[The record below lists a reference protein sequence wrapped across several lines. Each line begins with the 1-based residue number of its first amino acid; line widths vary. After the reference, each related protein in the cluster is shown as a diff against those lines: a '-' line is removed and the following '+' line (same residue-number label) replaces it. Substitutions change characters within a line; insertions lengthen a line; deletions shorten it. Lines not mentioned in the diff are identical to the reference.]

1 MGKKYY
7 LEVYI
12 LLLVIFFVGVDSV
25 GGTAYAAE
33 PTGEYLQYQESK
45 PAVYSSGL
53 STLTYIFSLLV
64 TFAIVIGLAYFAAR
78 FLGHK
83 MGNRLSSGRHRII
96 ATLPLGTNRGVY
108 IVEIAGKFLVL
119 GVTDHG
125 INVLQEITDI
135 GEIEKMKAQPIS
147 VPEAQFDKV
156 FQRQLAS
163 LQQLSPKFPNVFNT
177 HQQNEQKHEGEKR

>member
-1 MGKKYY
+1 MSKKYY
-7 LEVYI
+7 RGQYV
-12 LLLVIFFVGVDSV
+12 LVLMLFLIGVAFL
-25 GGTAYAAE
+25 GTAYAAE
-33 PTGEYLQYQESK
+33 PTGEYLQYQEPQ
-45 PAVYSSGL
+45 PAAYSSGL

-78 FLGHK
+78 FFGNK
-83 MGNRLSSGRHRII
+83 MGSKLATSNRKII
-96 ATLPLGTNRGVY
+96 GTLPLGTNRAVY

-119 GVTDHG
+119 GVTDHT

-135 GEIEKMKAQPIS
+135 EEIAKMKAEPIS
-147 VPEAQFDKV
+147 VPEDQFNKV

-177 HQQNEQKHEGEKR
+177 HQQNEEKHEGEKR

>member
-1 MGKKYY
+1 MSRKYCLGLYGLLMLFFLMG
-7 LEVYI
+7 
-12 LLLVIFFVGVDSV
+12 LVG

-33 PTGEYLQYQESK
+33 PTGEYLKYQEPQ
-45 PAVYSSGL
+45 PATYSSGL
-53 STLTYIFSLLV
+53 STFSYIFSLLI
-64 TFAIVIGLAYFAAR
+64 TFTIVIGLAYFASR
-78 FLGHK
+78 FVGQK
-83 MGNRLSSGRHRII
+83 MGNKLAVGNHKII
-96 ATLPLGTNRGVY
+96 ATLPLGTNRAVY

-119 GVTDHG
+119 GVTDHT

-163 LQQLSPKFPNVFNT
+163 LQQLSLKFPNVFNP
-177 HQQNEQKHEGEKR
+177 HDQNEQKHEEEKR